1 MLDELGWQSFS
12 QKRQLIVVYKIIT
25 GLEQEPVE
33 GVLISWVTYS
43 GDVFW
48 SYTKDANCH
57 HQFIVCFPLGL
68 DFPLI
73 TLPFQGC

>member
-1 MLDELGWQSFS
+1 M
-12 QKRQLIVVYKIIT
+12 VYTIIN
-25 GLEQEPVE
+25 GLEQER
-33 GVLISWVTYS
+33 SYFM

-48 SYTKDANCH
+48 SYTNDGNCH